1 MTAAK
6 TVDKSLLLAFQKE
19 MMKKEIFD
27 KREREQQI
35 DEIANRVLS
44 RIHLTLDTSDAKK
57 GISRTKKR
65 NRKFNQIK
73 MKGAYKCLTI
83 PSLIRG

>member
-1 MTAAK
+1 MKKQFDPLEQILMTAAK

-27 KREREQQI
+27 KREKEQQI

-44 RIHLTLDTSDAKK
+44 RIYLKLDTSDAKK
-57 GISRTKKR
+57 ELAELKKEIE
-65 NRKFNQIK
+65 NLIK
-73 MKGAYKCLTI
+73 LK
-83 PSLIRG
+83 

>member
-1 MTAAK
+1 MKKQFDPLEQILMTAAK

-27 KREREQQI
+27 KQEKEQQI

-57 GISRTKKR
+57 ELSELKKEIE
-65 NRKFNQIK
+65 N
-73 MKGAYKCLTI
+73 
-83 PSLIRG
+83 LINLK

>member
-1 MTAAK
+1 MKKQFDPLEQILMTAAK

-27 KREREQQI
+27 KQEKEQQI

-44 RIHLTLDTSDAKK
+44 RIYLKLDTSDAKK
-57 GISRTKKR
+57 ELAELKKEIE
-65 NRKFNQIK
+65 N
-73 MKGAYKCLTI
+73 
-83 PSLIRG
+83 LINLK